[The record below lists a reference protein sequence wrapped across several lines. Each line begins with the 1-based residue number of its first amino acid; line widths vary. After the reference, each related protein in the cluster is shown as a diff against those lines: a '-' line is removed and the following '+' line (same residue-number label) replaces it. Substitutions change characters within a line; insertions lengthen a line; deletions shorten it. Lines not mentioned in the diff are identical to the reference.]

1 MSQNSLK
8 NSLKNGPNE
17 KGYFGEFG
25 GRYAPEIL
33 MPNLI
38 ELEKVFE
45 QAIND
50 KSFIDEFEYYLKE
63 WVGRPNPLYFAEE
76 LTNKIGVAKIYL
88 KSDHLNHLAR

>member
-1 MSQNSLK
+1 MLK
-8 NSLKNGPNE
+8 NTYKNYPNE

-38 ELEKVFE
+38 ELENAFE

-50 KSFIDEFEYYLKE
+50 KKFIDEFRL
-63 WVGRPNPLYFAEE
+63 PD
-76 LTNKIGVAKIYL
+76 I
-88 KSDHLNHLAR
+88 